1 MYYNFKYMSVGV
13 KLDFCKEKNRLDLS
27 ISDIFYFS
35 MLLIKT
41 FPTKDCLFCRREIPE
56 AVSWRYIAKDCSL
69 NVSKVQ

>member
-1 MYYNFKYMSVGV
+1 
-13 KLDFCKEKNRLDLS
+13 
-27 ISDIFYFS
+27 

-41 FPTKDCLFCRREIPE
+41 FPTKDCLFCTHEIPE